1 MPIKLMAALPLVL
14 AACAAPAVLPQPRD
28 LSLEAADPSAPRGRA
43 AGGTLFPDYTPHAV
57 TRPEDWRRINDAQ
70 APGGA
75 SR

>member
-14 AACAAPAVLPQPRD
+14 AACAAPAVLPDARE
-28 LSLEAADPSAPRGRA
+28 LGLEATELTAPRGRA

-57 TRPEDWRRINDAQ
+57 TRPEDWRRLNDAQ